1 MAQILLIDHN
11 PQIRLVIKA
20 LIEAHPGWHICG
32 EATDGREGV
41 DKAIELKPDLVVLDF
56 SMPVLNGFQV
66 AERIFKVNPT
76 LPLVL
81 CTIHYFPEMIAEAKK
96 VGIREV
102 VDKTNEAAR
111 LLEVIEALLE
121 ESPPPPSNSISPTP
135 QPERADSEGG
145 NGKEKPP
152 ELN

>member
-1 MAQILLIDHN
+1 VAQILLIDHN

-32 EATDGREGV
+32 EATDGQEGV

-56 SMPVLNGFQV
+56 SMPALNGFQV
-66 AERIFKVNPT
+66 AEKIFKVYPS

-81 CTIHYFPEMIAEAKK
+81 CTIHYFQEMIAEAKK

-102 VDKTNEAAR
+102 VDKANEAAR

-121 ESPPPPSNSISPTP
+121 ENPQPFANAISPSP
-135 QPERADSEGG
+135 QPELADPEGG